1 MARSQDQKHRL
12 RCSSFKATL
21 KLKWI
26 PLILTSNN
34 RCTESMFLNEEKFHI
49 IITIITSTSLLL
61 PDIVMGQVKLYHQYK
76 VDERRG
82 MNYVYTAVLK

>member
-1 MARSQDQKHRL
+1 
-12 RCSSFKATL
+12 
-21 KLKWI
+21 
-26 PLILTSNN
+26 
-34 RCTESMFLNEEKFHI
+34 MFLNEEKFHI